1 MYAQAVHA
9 RTQLLANSV
18 TVPTNAN
25 VRRVTQGNDA
35 KVGIFVYTIITVRL
49 FSLDYENNIF

>member
-9 RTQLLANSV
+9 RTQLLANSM

-25 VRRVTQGNDA
+25 VRRVTQGENA
-35 KVGIFVYTIITVRL
+35 KVGIFVYTIITVCL
-49 FSLDYENNIF
+49 F